1 MKAEYWTIAGCAVF
15 FAVTAPIYWW
25 LTYDPTGTTA
35 LVMTF
40 LLCALLGF
48 YLGVV
53 AKQIPDRP
61 EDRSDG
67 EIAEGA
73 GEQGFFPP
81 YSWWP
86 MFCAM
91 ALAIDRARR
100 RHRLVAVHHR
110 RRHRRGHRHR
120 LDLRVLPRRPRP
132 LTRRRVERHAPDVSD
147 LWVRPRTMS
156 W

>member
-1 MKAEYWTIAGCAVF
+1 MKTETWTILGVGIF
-15 FAVTAPIYWW
+15 FALTAPIYWV
-25 LTYDPTGTTA
+25 LSKDPTGTTA
-35 LVMTF
+35 LTMTF

-67 EIAEGA
+67 EIADGA

-86 MFCAM
+86 LFAAM
-91 ALAIDRARR
+91 ALAVCALGIVFGWW
-100 RHRLVAVHHR
+100 LFIISVGFGAVMVCGWIFEYY
-110 RRHRRGHRHR
+110 RG
-120 LDLRVLPRRPRP
+120 V
-132 LTRRRVERHAPDVSD
+132 HAH
-147 LWVRPRTMS
+147 
-156 W
+156 

>member
-1 MKAEYWTIAGCAVF
+1 MKAEYWTIISCGIF
-15 FAVTAPIYWW
+15 FGVVAPIYWF
-25 LTYDPTGTTA
+25 LTNDYTGTTA

-40 LLCALLGF
+40 LLTALLGF

-86 MFCAM
+86 LACAA
-91 ALAIDRARR
+91 ALAVVVLGVVIGWWLFIIGAGI
-100 RHRLVAVHHR
+100 LAVMVCGWIFEYY
-110 RRHRRGHRHR
+110 RGI
-120 LDLRVLPRRPRP
+120 
-132 LTRRRVERHAPDVSD
+132 HAH
-147 LWVRPRTMS
+147 
-156 W
+156 

>member
-1 MKAEYWTIAGCAVF
+1 MKAETWTIVAVGIF
-15 FAVTAPIYWW
+15 FALISPVYWV
-25 LTYDPTGTTA
+25 LTKDPTGTTA
-35 LVMTF
+35 LVMTM
-40 LLCALLGF
+40 LLCVLLGF

-86 MFCAM
+86 LFT
-91 ALAIDRARR
+91 ALALTVVVLGSVFGWWLFIIGAGI
-100 RHRLVAVHHR
+100 LAITVWGWVFEYY
-110 RRHRRGHRHR
+110 RGI
-120 LDLRVLPRRPRP
+120 
-132 LTRRRVERHAPDVSD
+132 HAH
-147 LWVRPRTMS
+147 
-156 W
+156 